1 MSERLAAY
9 AGQEPRRESDK
20 VEQRNRRILEAAVQL
35 SAERGYTNITRAE
48 VADRAGV
55 ADGSVNNAFGTMD
68 GLRDAVMARAVEQ
81 RHGGIVAQGLAARHP
96 AALAAPQELKD
107 QATAALAA

>member
-1 MSERLAAY
+1 MSERLAPY
-9 AGQEPRRESDK
+9 AGAERQSGK
-20 VEQRNRRILEAAVQL
+20 VADRNRRILEAAAAL

-48 VADRAGV
+48 VAARAGV

-68 GLRDAVMARAVEQ
+68 GLRDAVMAHAVEK
-81 RHGGIVAQGLAARHP
+81 HHAGIVAQGLAARHP
-96 AALAAPQELKD
+96 AACDAPQWLKD